1 MKFYLSS
8 YKLGNKIAK
17 LKELIPAEN
26 KKVAYISNALDFS
39 DDLARRKK
47 SEQDD
52 IEQLRELSLEV
63 ELVDLRDYFNQQ
75 NELEKKIAEFGV
87 IWVRGGNLFVLRQA
101 MKISGFDTILKNLV
115 KKEGVLYGGYSA
127 GICVL
132 VPTLRG
138 MDLMDDLSVKPYED
152 QSEIIWDGLGILD
165 YSIVPHYKSDH
176 PETEKANKCVEYM
189 IENKILFRALRDGE
203 VIVYEQR

>member
-8 YKLGNKIAK
+8 YKFGNEVDK
-17 LKELIPAEN
+17 LKGLVPIGN
-26 KKVAYISNALDFS
+26 KKVVYISNALDFS
-39 DDLARRKK
+39 DDLTRRKK
-47 SEQDD
+47 SEQAD
-52 IEQLRELSLEV
+52 IEQLKELSLEV

-115 KKEGVLYGGYSA
+115 KKEGILYGGYSA

-132 VPTLRG
+132 APTLRG
-138 MDLMDDLSVKPYED
+138 MDLIDDLSVKPYGD
-152 QSEIIWDGLGILD
+152 QSEIIWDGLGILN
-165 YSIVPHYKSDH
+165 YSIIPHYKSDH
-176 PETEKANKCVEYM
+176 PETKKANKCVEYM
-189 IENKILFRALRDGE
+189 IENKILFKALRDGE
-203 VIVYEQR
+203 VIVIE